1 MMNNGMLTLYR
12 MATEADLEALKQSGK
27 LTVEVAYPTIIAAR
41 KGKDISEALAWTD
54 EEGIIGFLGTHNRND
69 TVMAGPFEAMSPF
82 IARNLIELYENCL
95 RKAGLTMYWFH
106 VVPGGWQEIV
116 ARSERVRK
124 VDVQDDGSA
133 IFRREL

>member
-1 MMNNGMLTLYR
+1 MNNGMLTLYR
-12 MATEADLEALKQSGK
+12 ITTDADLEALKQAGK
-27 LTVEVAYPTIIAAR
+27 LNVEVAYPTIIAAR
-41 KGKDISEALAWTD
+41 KDASQALAWTD

-106 VVPGGWQEIV
+106 VKPGEWQEVV
-116 ARSERVRK
+116 ARSERVRR